1 MKVYPRIETEGYY
14 QVAPEGFIM
23 SLLDS
28 QVLLYIIPIMLIAI
42 IGGFLYL
49 VLFVHNLPKTQWK
62 KQWTE
67 KKHADGIGLINILAL
82 LGWFFHDLW
91 VVALIVAFIN
101 WRNVQDVIIS
111 LVRKI
116 SDKNYVVNENIE
128 SEHHKEDENKN
139 LSSKNTNVNKGKSE

>member
-14 QVAPEGFIM
+14 TVAPEGFIM

-28 QVLLYIIPIMLIAI
+28 QLLLYILPIILLSM

-116 SDKNYVVNENIE
+116 SDKNYVVHENIE
-128 SEHHKEDENKN
+128 VENQHLEEDKKVV
-139 LSSKNTNVNKGKSE
+139 SKSVNVNKGKGE

>member
-1 MKVYPRIETEGYY
+1 MKIYPRIETEGYY
-14 QVAPEGFIM
+14 SVAPEGFIM

-28 QVLLYIIPIMLIAI
+28 QILLYFIPIMLIAM

-49 VLFVHNLPKTQWK
+49 VLFIHNLPKTQWK
-62 KQWTE
+62 KQWSE
-67 KKHADGIGLINILAL
+67 NKKSSGIGLINILAL

-91 VVALIVAFIN
+91 VIALIIAFIN

-116 SDKNYVVNENIE
+116 SDKNYTVHEL
-128 SEHHKEDENKN
+128 SEVEHIDEKTDNK
-139 LSSKNTNVNKGKSE
+139 KM